1 MLYVRLYYG
10 LFDFEFFLSS
20 LFFLRK
26 ILSQPRTYSFSYDI
40 EGNDLFSLVA
50 ISRLIV
56 ISQLVLHNSLGVV
69 WLLRWRF
76 VVPISILCKRE
87 KEIVQSPSI
96 YRNFYTISI
105 YMVCTVSQIVLRSP
119 LFLLYNSPLPYFFVL
134 SSLHI
139 KSFIRVFKR
148 TFKYSGDFTPWEFV
162 KLSNIKFED

>member
-69 WLLRWRF
+69 
-76 VVPISILCKRE
+76 
-87 KEIVQSPSI
+87 
-96 YRNFYTISI
+96 
-105 YMVCTVSQIVLRSP
+105 
-119 LFLLYNSPLPYFFVL
+119 
-134 SSLHI
+134 
-139 KSFIRVFKR
+139 
-148 TFKYSGDFTPWEFV
+148 
-162 KLSNIKFED
+162 